1 MKKIKNTLIYLF
13 FLRYFFIPIYS
24 FIWEYIINLIAK
36 IYKII
41 FCIKKSQTE
50 YIKFN
55 QNSKKLVKDD
65 VRLKLLAKKINDQL
79 QPEFIEEK
87 INFIKSDKY
96 KKEKESGVNQ
106 AQAIRPYLLDIWDYV
121 SEDLKKE
128 IIEFATS
135 DFMVKTAC
143 NYLGVFPILTQ
154 IEINLNIPSGNEP
167 RSAQLWH
174 RDDLGYKSFNL
185 FLALSKVDESNGPF
199 ITLKKKDPLN
209 IFYRVKKEINSGL
222 TGERGKILD
231 KDFNYLIDSNKNN
244 SNLLKLEGD
253 PGTGLF
259 IDTFRNYHKGGHC
272 KIKHRLIL
280 RFLYLTPDS
289 LHNFE
294 KEETMRRNNKKYLI
308 SKDFFRNYLFRD
320 RDKIISKFKIHE
332 RLFKFYH
339 MVSIKK

>member
-1 MKKIKNTLIYLF
+1 MKKIKNTKIYLF
-13 FLRYFFIPIYS
+13 FLKYIFIPIYS
-24 FIWEYIINLIAK
+24 FFWEYIINFKGK

-41 FCIKKSQTE
+41 FCIKKKNSE
-50 YIKFN
+50 YIRFESS
-55 QNSKKLVKDD
+55 SKKLVKDNSE
-65 VRLKLLAKKINDQL
+65 LKLLTKKINSQL
-79 QPEFIEEK
+79 SSEFIDEK
-87 INFIKSDKY
+87 INYIKSDEY
-96 KKEKESGVNQ
+96 KQEKKRGVNQ
-106 AQAIRPYLLDIWDYV
+106 AQAVSPYLLDIWDYMN
-121 SEDLKKE
+121 EDLKRE
-128 IIEFATS
+128 IVEFATS
-135 DFMVKTAC
+135 DFMIKTAC

-154 IEINLNIPSGNEP
+154 IEINLNIPSGNQP

-185 FLALSKVDESNGPF
+185 FLALSKVDENNGPF
-199 ITLKKKDPLN
+199 ITLKEKDPLN
-209 IFYRVKKEINSGL
+209 IFYRIKKEIDSGL

-231 KDFNYLIDSNKNN
+231 KDFNYFIHNNKNN
-244 SNLLKLEGD
+244 NLLKLEGD

-272 KIKHRLIL
+272 KTKHRLVL

-294 KEETMRRNNKKYLI
+294 QEESLRKNNKKYLL
-308 SKDFFRNYLFRD
+308 SKDFFKNYLFRD

-332 RLFKFYH
+332 KLFKFYH